1 MIAYLKG
8 KIIAKTENSV
18 IVDVADLGFEAFV
31 PAPLLQELHEN
42 EAVTLWTHEYIREDA
57 RELYGFKSAEEL
69 RFFRRLIA
77 ISGVGPR
84 TALHILSTGSL
95 AKVRK
100 AITDGD
106 IGFLTSVPGVG
117 KKTAQKVILEMR
129 GALGEEH
136 GSEMLIDALIGL
148 GYSRSEAR
156 EAAKQVPEGGPE
168 AQIRAALKILG
179 KK

>member
-1 MIAYLKG
+1 MISYLKG
-8 KIIAKTENSV
+8 AIIAKTESSV
-18 IVDVADLGFEAFV
+18 IVDVADLGFEVFL
-31 PAPLLQELHEN
+31 PLPLLRELREGD
-42 EAVTLWTHEYIREDA
+42 AVTLWTHEYLREDA
-57 RELYGFKSAEEL
+57 RDLYGFKSAEEL
-69 RFFRRLIA
+69 RFFRRLIT

-100 AITDGD
+100 AIAEGD

-136 GSEMLIDALIGL
+136 GSEMLVDALIGL

-156 EAAKQVPEGGPE
+156 EAAKQVPEGEPE